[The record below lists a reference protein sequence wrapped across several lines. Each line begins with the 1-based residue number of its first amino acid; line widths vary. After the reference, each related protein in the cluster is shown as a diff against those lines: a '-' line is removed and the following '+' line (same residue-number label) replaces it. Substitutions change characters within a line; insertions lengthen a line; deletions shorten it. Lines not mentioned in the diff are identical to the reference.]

1 MLRMP
6 DETHM
11 IEVAIGGFRMGSP
24 NNPYLKKQRQVRT
37 YEDTLSPQ
45 KLARKLLTVRE
56 TLAREWQRDLK
67 LVEADNEE
75 IQIHRA
81 EIVKNLVDLNQFHR
95 QPVVPVETLEDCGST
110 PLRLSTFDL
119 LKSALTRHAA
129 RRLLAELERDSFRR
143 HEAEW
148 FATFLRK
155 HGSSLRGSTE
165 SGAAADFLARL
176 MEQPLLVGTSLGGN
190 PRFTD
195 PLALAERLLELRVR
209 RRRPERSG
217 RTRRRCACTE
227 CLRGVGSA
235 AMHAAPMSGFT
246 GSLIVR

>member
-1 MLRMP
+1 MHPSGQGLLSRGTLRVP
-6 DETHM
+6 QILTKSLVPGPPGLAELHF
-11 IEVAIGGFRMGSP
+11 GFCLDAPRRPPPPCRGESRP
-24 NNPYLKKQRQVRT
+24 IATRNVVTSAGTSCSTCELLEPP
-37 YEDTLSPQ
+37 SPQ
-45 KLARKLLTVRE
+45 
-56 TLAREWQRDLK
+56 
-67 LVEADNEE
+67 
-75 IQIHRA
+75 
-81 EIVKNLVDLNQFHR
+81 
-95 QPVVPVETLEDCGST
+95 
-110 PLRLSTFDL
+110 
-119 LKSALTRHAA
+119 
-129 RRLLAELERDSFRR
+129 LERDSFRR